1 MDHAPRLDRTALV
14 VDDDKFVVSALAE
27 LLEDDGFDVHTATN
41 GFSAQRHAV
50 EQRPS
55 LILLDLALPERS
67 GMSLLED
74 LRADP
79 ATHDLAIVVV
89 SAYPDRLSEHQLC
102 QADGVVPK
110 PFDVDELLE
119 VVQRA
124 LLRAASRR
132 SEVAPVVAVS
142 HRDASPRVRRA
153 APAHPSRGR
162 R

>member
-41 GFSAQRHAV
+41 GFSAQRQAL
-50 EQRPS
+50 ELRPS
-55 LILLDLALPERS
+55 VILLDLALPERS

-79 ATHDLAIVVV
+79 ATHDVAIVVV
-89 SAYPDRLSEHQLC
+89 SGYPDRLSEHQLS

-110 PFDVDELLE
+110 PFDADELLE

-124 LLRAASRR
+124 LLRAAGRR
-132 SEVAPVVAVS
+132 AEVPPVIAVS
-142 HRDASPRVRRA
+142 HREASPRVRRA